1 MSCSCSSSC
10 SSIQHLTSPA
20 HIYSTP
26 TQLIT
31 TYNGII
37 VFGEK
42 LNIKMQSVNIYIIKL
57 RDNTERE
64 TLAIIASEVNKYS
77 KALSSTAVA
86 AARVVTISKHYITIN
101 NNLLY
106 YTQ

>member
-1 MSCSCSSSC
+1 
-10 SSIQHLTSPA
+10 
-20 HIYSTP
+20 
-26 TQLIT
+26 
-31 TYNGII
+31 
-37 VFGEK
+37 
-42 LNIKMQSVNIYIIKL
+42 MQSVNIYIIKL

-86 AARVVTISKHYITIN
+86 AARVVTISKHYTTIN

>member
-1 MSCSCSSSC
+1 
-10 SSIQHLTSPA
+10 
-20 HIYSTP
+20 
-26 TQLIT
+26 
-31 TYNGII
+31 
-37 VFGEK
+37 
-42 LNIKMQSVNIYIIKL
+42 MQSVNIYIIKL

-86 AARVVTISKHYITIN
+86 AAARVVTISKHYITIN